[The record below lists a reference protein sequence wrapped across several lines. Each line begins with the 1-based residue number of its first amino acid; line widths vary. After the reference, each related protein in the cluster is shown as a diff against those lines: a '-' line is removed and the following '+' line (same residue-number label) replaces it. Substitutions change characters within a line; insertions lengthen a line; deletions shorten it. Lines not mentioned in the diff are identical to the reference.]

1 MGERGTVTIGV
12 DYYTDLVREHAIMQ
26 DQIRRLKNLL
36 RSESDKDFRVVYIAE
51 VANIFGIQVKGDQE

>member
-26 DQIRRLKNLL
+26 DQIRQLKNLL
-36 RSESDKDFRVVYIAE
+36 RSESEREFRVVYVAE